1 VKIRTWTV
9 SLAVL
14 VAGAANAKADT
25 SASGWSYD
33 NNVKD
38 VAFASD
44 CCEPECGAAECC
56 DPCCDD
62 GCCGDACCG
71 DGCDCGCGAGAG
83 GGCCLEAFSLAAL
96 IGLADDSAYQI
107 GGWTN
112 VGYHDDPIPLS
123 FTRNDLGSFQD
134 YPDRFELAQQWFYL
148 GRTVDGSNGF
158 DIGGRI
164 DMMYGV
170 DAQKTQA
177 FGNPTSLGVPAALAA
192 AGAAGTR
199 GIGTFDNS
207 LDHTPY
213 GWAIPQ
219 AYGEVAVGDLAVKVG
234 HFFTPIGYEVVPAT
248 GNFFM
253 SHSYTMFNSEPFT
266 HTGALA
272 TYSGFEALTLYGG
285 WTAGWDTGF
294 DQFASGSNAIGG
306 FGINVGDNIT
316 LTYLNTYGNFG
327 WRDLGGD
334 DSYSH
339 SFVGTVGLTDNLQY
353 IFQSDYLRT
362 DEDNDAIL
370 AVAGL
375 PDETI
380 GINQYMIYSL
390 NDLISLG
397 GRIEW
402 WRADVP
408 GALGHTSFY
417 GATGGVNFHVLD
429 NLVFRPE
436 YRQDW
441 CPATDL
447 DVETAAVDMIL
458 SY

>member
-1 VKIRTWTV
+1 MKIRTWTV

-14 VAGAANAKADT
+14 VAGAANTKADT

-44 CCEPECGAAECC
+44 CCEPACGCE
-56 DPCCDD
+56 DPCCAD
-62 GCCGDACCG
+62 GCCGDACG
-71 DGCDCGCGAGAG
+71 CGCGAAA
-83 GGCCLEAFSLAAL
+83 GGCCLEAFSLASL
-96 IGLADDSAYQI
+96 IGLGANSPYEI

-112 VGYHDDPIPLS
+112 VAYHDNLIPLS
-123 FTRNDLGSFQD
+123 QTRGDALSFQD
-134 YPDRFELAQQWFYL
+134 NPDRVYLAQQWFYL

-164 DMMYGV
+164 DAIYGV

-177 FGNPTSLGVPAALAA
+177 FGNPTSVGGIGGH
-192 AGAAGTR
+192 AGNNPGL
-199 GIGTFDNS
+199 GTFDAS
-207 LDHTPY
+207 LDHGIY

-219 AYGEVAVGDLAVKVG
+219 AYGEVAVGDLSVKVG

-253 SHSYTMFNSEPFT
+253 SHAYTMFNSEPFT

-272 TYSGFEALTLYGG
+272 TYSGFDLVTLYGG
-285 WTAGWDTGF
+285 WSAGWDTGF

-306 FGINVGDNIT
+306 FGLNLGDNVT
-316 LTYLNTYGNFG
+316 LTYLSTYGNFG
-327 WRDLGGD
+327 WRDQGGD

-339 SFVGTVGLTDNLQY
+339 SIVGVVGLTDNLQY
-353 IFQSDYLRT
+353 IFQSDYLHT
-362 DEDNDAIL
+362 DDDQDAAML
-370 AVAGL
+370 ALLLPNETVGL
-375 PDETI
+375 
-380 GINQYMIYSL
+380 NQYMIYTL
-390 NDLISLG
+390 NDRISVG
-397 GRIEW
+397 GRLEW
-402 WRADVP
+402 WRAN
-408 GALGHTSFY
+408 LGPFGGYTSFY
-417 GATGGVNFHVLD
+417 EATGGVNIRVLD

-441 CPATDL
+441 APGIDL
-447 DVETAAVDMIL
+447 DTETAAVDMIL
-458 SY
+458 TY